1 MKNKEFCNNF
11 FYDFSSDIATQYDH
25 FVRKFQSE
33 YNKSHPNDH
42 IWRHAL
48 YRRTFSFFYNG
59 CLLSIIIEIVRFLH
73 PRSNKTFTYYAGLFL
88 PFYRFSLEF
97 MRFAVTHP
105 DSDPALDVS
114 ANTLKQWEDVLSGV
128 SPHNP
133 TYSIL
138 QESHP

>member
-11 FYDFSSDIATQYDH
+11 SYDFSTDIAAQYDH
-25 FVRKFQSE
+25 FARKFQSE
-33 YNKSHPNDH
+33 YNKSHPDDH

-48 YRRTFSFFYNG
+48 YRRTFSFFDKG
-59 CLLSIIIEIVRFLH
+59 RPLSVIIEVVRFLH
-73 PRSNKTFTYYAGLFL
+73 AGANKTFTYYAGLFL

-97 MRFAVTHP
+97 MRFAAAHP

-114 ANTLKQWEDVLSGV
+114 ANTLKRWEGVLSGA

-133 TYSIL
+133 AYSIP
-138 QESHP
+138 QEPRP